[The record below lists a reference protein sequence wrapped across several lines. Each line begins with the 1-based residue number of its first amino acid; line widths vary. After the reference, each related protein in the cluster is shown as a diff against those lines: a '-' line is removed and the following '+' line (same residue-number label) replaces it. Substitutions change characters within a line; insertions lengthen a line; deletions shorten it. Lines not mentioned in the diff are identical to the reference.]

1 LNMIT
6 QQLFTNAFLVAL
18 TVIALVYTI
27 RQSQKEND
35 STLFVACIGAVI
47 IAALFMVLTSSL
59 PS

>member
-1 LNMIT
+1 MIT

-18 TVIALVYTI
+18 TIIALVYTV
-27 RQSQKEND
+27 RQAKKEND
-35 STLFVACIGAVI
+35 STLLHSCIGAVI